1 MVISMKSIYK
11 KVILTSFSVEPE
23 LRLQCFL
30 VFGGRSAYKNSP
42 PLPGA
47 KNFATWL
54 CVEYANWKAMVA
66 YGNFCLKAGWVILSN
81 STTSHR
87 GYIGTSQNRILWFKS
102 TRRMPGEEVR
112 GTPLKKWLER
122 NVVWQS
128 RYLIRAKVNIFMLH
142 CVLVIRTFRTEG
154 I

>member
-1 MVISMKSIYK
+1 MNIQKSYSDL
-11 KVILTSFSVEPE
+11 VFRRTSIEI
-23 LRLQCFL
+23 LQCFL
-30 VFGGRSAYKNSP
+30 VFADAQLTKIPTPTRCKEFCHMVMRRICKLESDGSLWQF
-42 PLPGA
+42 LPQS
-47 KNFATWL
+47 KLSYSIERYNEPSRLHRNFA
-54 CVEYANWKAMVA
+54 
-66 YGNFCLKAGWVILSN
+66 
-81 STTSHR
+81 
-87 GYIGTSQNRILWFKS
+87 NRILWFKS

-142 CVLVIRTFRTEG
+142 CALVIRTFRTEG